1 LLDRTQGQRFAEPMW
16 VWSKLSS
23 VKWQDAWEERFAAC
37 GGAVITTIP
46 GRKTQRVEVYCT
58 SRAQGLQIQGKFGGS
73 LRNLPS
79 RNWAAVK
86 PERLPPVMVRDRLV
100 ISAESSAAELSQL
113 TKKHPGR
120 DIISVP
126 PDLAFGTGHHA
137 TTATVLRLLVDFAES
152 RKREGRPWTLLDLGT
167 GTGVLAIAGQK
178 LGARGVMAT
187 DNDPHSVR
195 IAKANAVR
203 NGAGNIAVQKSD
215 VLHWKPRR
223 QWDCVTA
230 NIFSAILEKAWPAI
244 AQAMKPDGV
253 VLVSG
258 LLRTQA
264 KECLGAAKASGI
276 QFKQILKRG
285 KWVTAVGVKQ

>member
-1 LLDRTQGQRFAEPMW
+1 LLDAVRGRRFAEAMW

-23 VKWQDAWEERFAAC
+23 VQWQDAWEERFAAC

-46 GRKTQRVEVYCT
+46 GRKTQRVEVYCK
-58 SRAQGLQIQGKFGGS
+58 SRAQALEIQRQFGGS
-73 LRNLPS
+73 VRKLPL
-79 RNWAAVK
+79 RNWAAMK
-86 PERLPPVMVRDRLV
+86 PERLPAVKVRDRLV
-100 ISAESSAAELSQL
+100 ISAESSTAELRKL
-113 TKKHPGR
+113 TQQHPGR

-137 TTATVLRLLVDFAES
+137 TTATVLRLLVDFAET

-167 GTGVLAIAGQK
+167 GTGVLAIAGKK
-178 LGARGVMAT
+178 LGARSVFAT

-195 IAKANAVR
+195 IAKANAAR
-203 NGAGNIAVQKSD
+203 NRAENITVQKSD
-215 VLHWKPRR
+215 VLHWTPRR

-230 NIFSAILEKAWPAI
+230 NIFSAILERAWPAI

-264 KECLGAAKASGI
+264 KECLGAAKGAGI
-276 QFKQILKRG
+276 QFTKILKRG
-285 KWVTAVGVKQ
+285 KWVTAVGVRK